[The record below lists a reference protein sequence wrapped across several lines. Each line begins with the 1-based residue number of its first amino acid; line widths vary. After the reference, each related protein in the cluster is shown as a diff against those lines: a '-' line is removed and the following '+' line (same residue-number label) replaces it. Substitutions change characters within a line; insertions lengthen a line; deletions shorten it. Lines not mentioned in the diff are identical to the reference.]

1 MTSEKKKVIVLPCSW
16 YWERVNLLEENGVE
30 VRRVPDGR
38 EDLFYAE
45 CREAQAV
52 VPGLN
57 TITRPM
63 MEQAPHL
70 LIIAAHGVGYN
81 NVDIAA
87 ADELGILVT
96 NNPGANSDAVAE
108 FAFGFMLT
116 LVRFFPQVWEE
127 MRKGGWRRPD
137 FWGTELRGKT
147 LGIIGLGQIGS
158 RVSKLGRAFG
168 MKVLAFD
175 PYISDQSFR
184 DAGAEA
190 AEKNQVVSQAD
201 FLTLH
206 TPLTAETRKMIGGQ
220 ELSLM
225 KPTAFL
231 INTARGGVVD
241 ESALLAA
248 LNGGQIS
255 GAALDVFENEPPA
268 ERALVQHP
276 RVITA
281 PHIAGLTNEAR
292 YRMGRGASE
301 RILCAFRGETPP
313 NVVNNPVNPRYRQK
327 GIKRKKF
334 FTAVVHVPSGHHK
347 P

>member
-1 MTSEKKKVIVLPCSW
+1 MTSEKKKVIVLPGSW

-57 TITRPM
+57 TITRQM

-241 ESALLAA
+241 KSALLAA

-255 GAALDVFENEPPA
+255 GAALDVFESEPPA

-327 GIKRKKF
+327 
-334 FTAVVHVPSGHHK
+334 A
-347 P
+347 

>member
-1 MTSEKKKVIVLPCSW
+1 MNMDKKKVLVLTGSW
-16 YWERVNLLEENGVE
+16 YWEKVNLLEENGVE
-30 VRRVPDGR
+30 VKRVPDGR
-38 EDLFYAE
+38 EDLFFAE
-45 CREAQAV
+45 CRDAQAV

-57 TITRPM
+57 TITREM
-63 MEQAPHL
+63 MERSPRL
-70 LIIAAHGVGYN
+70 LIVAAHGVGYN

-96 NNPGANSDAVAE
+96 NVPGANSDAVAE

-158 RVSKLGRAFG
+158 RVSRLGNAFG

-175 PYISDQSFR
+175 PYITDRSFR

-190 AEKNQVVSQAD
+190 AGKERVVSHAD

-206 TPLTAETRKMIGGQ
+206 TPLTAETRKMIGKP
-220 ELSLM
+220 ELSRM
-225 KPTAFL
+225 KPAAFL
-231 INTARGGVVD
+231 INTSRGGVVD
-241 ESALLAA
+241 ENALLGA
-248 LNGGQIS
+248 LNSGQIS
-255 GAALDVFENEPPA
+255 GAALDVFETEPPA
-268 ERALVQHP
+268 DRALVGHP
-276 RVITA
+276 RVVTA
-281 PHIAGLTNEAR
+281 PHMAGLTNEAR
-292 YRMGRGASE
+292 YRLGRGASE

-313 NVVNNPVNPRYRQK
+313 NVVNNPVNPRYL
-327 GIKRKKF
+327 RKE
-334 FTAVVHVPSGHHK
+334 
-347 P
+347 

>member
-1 MTSEKKKVIVLPCSW
+1 MKLNRKKVLVLTGSW
-16 YWERVNLLEENGVE
+16 YWEKVRLLEENGVA
-30 VRRVPDGR
+30 VQKVLDGK

-45 CREAQAV
+45 CGDAQAV
-52 VPGLN
+52 VPGL
-57 TITRPM
+57 TPISRPM
-63 MEQAPHL
+63 MEKTPHL

-96 NNPGANSDAVAE
+96 NIPGANSDAVAE

-116 LVRFFPQVWEE
+116 LIRFFPQVWEE
-127 MRKGGWRRPD
+127 MRKGGWRCPD

-158 RVSKLGRAFG
+158 RVSKLGNAFG

-175 PYISDQSFR
+175 PYISEKSFQ
-184 DAGAEA
+184 DAGATA
-190 AEKNQVVSQAD
+190 TEKDEIISQAD

-206 TPLTAETRKMIGGQ
+206 TPLTAETHKMIAGR
-220 ELSLM
+220 ELSMM
-225 KPTAFL
+225 KSTAFL

-241 ESALLAA
+241 EDALLTA
-248 LNGGQIS
+248 LNGGRIS
-255 GAALDVFENEPPA
+255 GAAIDVFEQEPPA
-268 ERALVQHP
+268 DRALVQHP

-292 YRMGRGASE
+292 SRMGLGASE
-301 RILCAFRGETPP
+301 RILRAFRGETPP
-313 NVVNNPVNPRYRQK
+313 NVVNNPVNPRYL
-327 GIKRKKF
+327 RKE
-334 FTAVVHVPSGHHK
+334 
-347 P
+347 

>member
-1 MTSEKKKVIVLPCSW
+1 MTSEKKKVIVLPTSW
-16 YWERVNLLEENGVE
+16 YGEKVNLLEENGVE
-30 VRRVPDGR
+30 VRWLPDGR

-45 CREAQAV
+45 CREAQAI

-57 TITRPM
+57 NISRQM
-63 MEQAPHL
+63 MEQSPHL

-96 NNPGANSDAVAE
+96 NNPGTNSDAVAE
-108 FAFGFMLT
+108 FAIGFMLS

-137 FWGTELRGKT
+137 FWGSELRAKT
-147 LGIIGLGQIGS
+147 LGVIGLGQIGS

-175 PYISDQSFR
+175 PYISDWSFQE
-184 DAGAEA
+184 AGAEA
-190 AEKNQVVSQAD
+190 AEKNQVISQAD

-206 TPLTAETRKMIGGQ
+206 TPLNAETRKMIGGQ
-220 ELSLM
+220 EFSLM
-225 KPTAFL
+225 RPTAFV
-231 INTARGGVVD
+231 INTARGGVLD

-248 LNGGQIS
+248 LNGRQIS
-255 GAALDVFENEPPA
+255 GAALDAFENEPPT
-268 ERALVQHP
+268 ERALVEHP

-292 YRMGRGASE
+292 YRMGRAASE

-327 GIKRKKF
+327 I
-334 FTAVVHVPSGHHK
+334 
-347 P
+347 

>member
-1 MTSEKKKVIVLPCSW
+1 MNSDRKKVMILTGSW
-16 YWERVNLLEENGVE
+16 YWERVNLLEENGVAVKK
-30 VRRVPDGR
+30 VRDGK

-52 VPGLN
+52 VPGL
-57 TITRPM
+57 TPITRPM
-63 MEQAPHL
+63 MEKSPHL

-96 NNPGANSDAVAE
+96 NIPGANSDAVAE

-175 PYISDQSFR
+175 PYISERSFR
-184 DAGAEA
+184 EAGAEA
-190 AEKNQVVSQAD
+190 AEKDTVISQAD
-201 FLTLH
+201 FLSLH
-206 TPLTAETRKMIGGQ
+206 TPLTSETRKLIAGR

-231 INTARGGVVD
+231 LNTARGGVVD
-241 ESALLAA
+241 EDALLAA
-248 LNGGQIS
+248 LNGGRIS
-255 GAALDVFENEPPA
+255 GAAIDVFEQEPPA
-268 ERALVQHP
+268 DRALVGHP

-313 NVVNNPVNPRYRQK
+313 NVVNNPVNPRYL
-327 GIKRKKF
+327 RKE
-334 FTAVVHVPSGHHK
+334 
-347 P
+347 

>member
-1 MTSEKKKVIVLPCSW
+1 MTIDKKKVLVLTGSW
-16 YWERVNLLEENGVE
+16 YWEKVNLLEESGVE
-30 VRRVPDGR
+30 VKRVPDGR
-38 EDLFYAE
+38 EDLFLAE
-45 CREAQAV
+45 CRDAQAV

-57 TITRPM
+57 TITRAM
-63 MEQAPHL
+63 MERSPRL
-70 LIIAAHGVGYN
+70 LIVAAHGVGYN

-96 NNPGANSDAVAE
+96 NVPGANSDAVAE

-158 RVSKLGRAFG
+158 RVSRLGNAFG

-175 PYISDQSFR
+175 PYITDRSFG

-190 AEKNQVVSQAD
+190 AGKDRVVSQAD

-206 TPLTAETRKMIGGQ
+206 TPLTAETRKMVGKP
-220 ELSLM
+220 ELSRM
-225 KPTAFL
+225 KPAAFL
-231 INTARGGVVD
+231 INTSRGEVVD
-241 ESALLAA
+241 ETALLEA
-248 LNGGQIS
+248 LDSGQIS
-255 GAALDVFENEPPA
+255 GAALDVFETEPPA
-268 ERALVQHP
+268 DRALVEHP
-276 RVITA
+276 RVVTA
-281 PHIAGLTNEAR
+281 PHMAGLTNEAR
-292 YRMGRGASE
+292 YRLGRGASE

-313 NVVNNPVNPRYRQK
+313 NVVNNPVNPRYL
-327 GIKRKKF
+327 RKE
-334 FTAVVHVPSGHHK
+334 
-347 P
+347 

>member
-1 MTSEKKKVIVLPCSW
+1 MNMDKKKVLVLTGSW

-30 VRRVPDGR
+30 VRKVPDGR

-45 CREAQAV
+45 CGEARAV

-57 TITRPM
+57 AITRPM
-63 MEQAPHL
+63 MERSSHL

-81 NVDIAA
+81 NVDVAA

-96 NNPGANSDAVAE
+96 NVPGANSDAVAE

-137 FWGTELRGKT
+137 LWGTELRGKT

-158 RVSKLGRAFG
+158 RVSKLGNAFG

-175 PYISDQSFR
+175 PYIPEQSFR
-184 DAGAEA
+184 NAGAEG
-190 AEKNQVVSQAD
+190 AEKERVISQAD

-206 TPLTAETRKMIGGQ
+206 TPLTPETRKMIGGQ

-225 KPTAFL
+225 KPTAYL

-241 ESALLAA
+241 ESALLAS
-248 LNGGQIS
+248 LNGGGIS

-268 ERALVQHP
+268 ERELVEHP

-281 PHIAGLTNEAR
+281 PHMAGLTNEAR
-292 YRMGRGASE
+292 YRLGRGASE
-301 RILCAFRGETPP
+301 RILCVFRGETPP
-313 NVVNNPVNPRYRQK
+313 NVVNNPVNPRYL
-327 GIKRKKF
+327 RKE
-334 FTAVVHVPSGHHK
+334 
-347 P
+347 

>member
-1 MTSEKKKVIVLPCSW
+1 MTSEKKKVVILTGSW
-16 YWERVNLLEENGVE
+16 YWEKVNLLEESGVAAKK
-30 VRRVPDGR
+30 VLDGK

-45 CREAQAV
+45 SRDAQAV

-57 TITRPM
+57 PITRPM
-63 MEQAPHL
+63 MEKAPHL

-96 NNPGANSDAVAE
+96 NIPGANSDAVAE

-116 LVRFFPQVWEE
+116 LIRFFPQVWEE
-127 MRKGGWRRPD
+127 MKKGGWRLPGL
-137 FWGTELRGKT
+137 WGTELRGKT

-158 RVSKLGRAFG
+158 RVSKLGKAFG

-175 PYISDQSFR
+175 PYISDPSFR
-184 DAGAEA
+184 EAGAEA
-190 AEKNQVVSQAD
+190 AEKDKVIFQAD

-206 TPLTAETRKMIGGQ
+206 TPLTAETRKMIAGR

-248 LNGGQIS
+248 LDGGKIC
-255 GAALDVFENEPPA
+255 GAAIDVFEKEPP
-268 ERALVQHP
+268 EDRALARHP

-292 YRMGRGASE
+292 CRMGLGASE

-313 NVVNNPVNPRYRQK
+313 NVVNKPVNPRYL
-327 GIKRKKF
+327 RKE
-334 FTAVVHVPSGHHK
+334 
-347 P
+347 